1 MLGIEGDEGGHE
13 GRRLL
18 DLQAGVLAR
27 ALHVQRLRR
36 QGDLAFAAAQLLQA
50 HVGVRGDGE
59 DQRVDRRLAGE
70 VLGVGGVA
78 HHRVLLEALEHERA
92 AADRLG
98 VELFRGSG
106 LHQLVGVFRRIDGG
120 EAHAQHRQEGRV
132 GVVENEQHLVVA
144 AFLHPLDQLRQ
155 LHRLGVREA
164 VLRHLVPG
172 IGRIEHALEAEHHVV
187 GVERTARLEVGGAVE
202 VHTLAQVEAIAQA
215 VVGHRPALGQRGHH
229 RPLAGVEL
237 DQAIHQHIGRG
248 VGGGQRVVLDH
259 VEALGA
265 GFGAHAQGG
274 SGGGLGEQQGARN
287 REKAARRMTGSIRTV
302 NMPIRSG

>member
-50 HVGVRGDGE
+50 HVGVRGNGE

-78 HHRVLLEALEHERA
+78 HHRVLLEALEHERP
-92 AADRLG
+92 AADRRG

-106 LHQLVGVFRRIDGG
+106 LHQLVGVLRRIDGG

-132 GVVENEQHLVVA
+132 GVVENDQHLVVA
-144 AFLHPLDQLRQ
+144 AFSTRLISSGSCIDWACGKPFCATLCQGLAGSSMRWK
-155 LHRLGVREA
+155 LNTTSSASSVRLG
-164 VLRHLVPG
+164 
-172 IGRIEHALEAEHHVV
+172 
-187 GVERTARLEVGGAVE
+187 EVGGAVE
-202 VHTLAQVEAIAQA
+202 VHALAQVEAIAQA
-215 VVGHRPALGQRGHH
+215 VVGHRPALGQRGAPPSPCRRRTRPGDSSAH
-229 RPLAGVEL
+229 RPRRWWWSASCTGPRRSPRGWPRYTHSRWQRRRAGR
-237 DQAIHQHIGRG
+237 AA
-248 VGGGQRVVLDH
+248 GGEEQGESG
-259 VEALGA
+259 EA
-265 GFGAHAQGG
+265 HD
-274 SGGGLGEQQGARN
+274 GLHSNG
-287 REKAARRMTGSIRTV
+287 
-302 NMPIRSG
+302 

>member
-1 MLGIEGDEGGHE
+1 MLSI
-13 GRRLL
+13 GRKVASGWSRTISTWWSPLFSTRLI
-18 DLQAGVLAR
+18 R
-27 ALHVQRLRR
+27 
-36 QGDLAFAAAQLLQA
+36 
-50 HVGVRGDGE
+50 
-59 DQRVDRRLAGE
+59 
-70 VLGVGGVA
+70 
-78 HHRVLLEALEHERA
+78 
-92 AADRLG
+92 
-98 VELFRGSG
+98 
-106 LHQLVGVFRRIDGG
+106 
-120 EAHAQHRQEGRV
+120 
-132 GVVENEQHLVVA
+132 
-144 AFLHPLDQLRQ
+144 LRQ

-202 VHTLAQVEAIAQA
+202 VHALAQVEAIAQA

-265 GFGAHAQGG
+265 GLGTHTQGG

-302 NMPIRSG
+302 NMPIRSGWAQSCKAVGDLESLP